1 MRRVYAGAALIA
13 AIVLAGCSSVPIQ
26 NVDNAAVPMVSG
38 KQMTKEQVRSAIIR
52 AGSALGWQIK
62 DESPDKLVGTLVL
75 RAHTA
80 VVDIPYSAS
89 SYSIRYR
96 SSINL
101 DEGGGKIHKNYNG
114 WISNLN
120 RGIGTQLAL
129 Q

>member
-1 MRRVYAGAALIA
+1 MRRLYVGTALVA
-13 AIVLAGCSSVPIQ
+13 AIALAGCTTVPIM
-26 NVDNAAVPMVSG
+26 NVDSAAVPVVSG
-38 KQMTKEQVRSAIIR
+38 KQMTKEQVRSAIVR
-52 AGSALGWQIK
+52 AGSALGWQMK
-62 DESPDKLVGTLVL
+62 DEGPDKLVGTLVL

-96 SSINL
+96 TSINL
-101 DEGGGKIHKNYNG
+101 DESGGKIHKNYNG